1 MTDWQRLA
9 AFSHYQTATAV
20 RDALQSGQADE
31 ATKGLEELIDALSRA
46 DRRALQS
53 HLIRLMAHIIK
64 WKVQPGWR
72 SRSWADTIADAR
84 EAIAEIQ
91 EDTPS
96 LTDAVIRD
104 MWERALR
111 KAHREARRETGLD
124 IPQTSL
130 TWEDVY
136 DTDYMVEQ

>member
-1 MTDWQRLA
+1 
-9 AFSHYQTATAV
+9 
-20 RDALQSGQADE
+20 
-31 ATKGLEELIDALSRA
+31 
-46 DRRALQS
+46 
-53 HLIRLMAHIIK
+53 MAHIMQ

-96 LTDAVIRD
+96 LTDEVIRD

-130 TWEDVY
+130 TWAEV
-136 DTDYMVEQ
+136 